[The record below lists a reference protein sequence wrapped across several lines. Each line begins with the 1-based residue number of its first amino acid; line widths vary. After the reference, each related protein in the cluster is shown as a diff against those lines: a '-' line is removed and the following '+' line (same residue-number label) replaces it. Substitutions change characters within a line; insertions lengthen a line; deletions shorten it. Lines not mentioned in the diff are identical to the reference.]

1 MHTDNHR
8 PKGLAGAEPL
18 HNPSLCRQ
26 TFNEKRRI
34 TIGGSDRSFDEDL
47 TSCCSSSLDNSAETS
62 LTRASVTVTRSSSRQ
77 SDQPFSNGSIEGLH
91 AERKSLAFTTTS
103 DDVAEYL
110 WNASSQAVTS
120 ATDSKTVSQP
130 QRPNHYYPPSSWK
143 HSFNV
148 ESARVAP
155 QAHGTEEIRGRSAAP
170 GEKPQTGC
178 ASRSNPRSSNN
189 ASNAYCDPAAV
200 GSTVSVNNVSQP
212 SLTRQSPM
220 REPASS
226 PIMSASSPVPSAV
239 HQSDAF
245 AAQRSSAPSCISQE
259 TVLPEPGIAYAHTY
273 YFTTCPHTSPP
284 LPRPLNVQPELV
296 PYHDN
301 LLAYPPYHLR
311 AYQKPDASHTED
323 VYVIEGP
330 CSLCDLHARREAESL
345 VLEKYAEDV
354 QRLSEQ
360 LARLQ
365 MDIESTSSFVIH
377 PEPRMMET
385 APLGSSSSL
394 SPTTPDADLSTGQ
407 IFAIVELED
416 QLDSII
422 DRRDRGVKSIW
433 RGYSRRWGP
442 GTLGIHHD
450 PSESG
455 DRRRGRGRNKKK
467 YIGSSTNGSVTTK
480 DNYSRSASSHASTYT
495 ISFHE
500 LEMSTV
506 TLPAA
511 AGVTAVSSEAV
522 STTVSDCQRQEQSP
536 FLRRAS
542 ISSSNGHRDRYSDG
556 TRQIDVSSSVDGI
569 KSDGR
574 MVVDWIRPVRAD
586 IKCQDRSRSRSRV
599 EVVV

>member
-62 LTRASVTVTRSSSRQ
+62 LTRASVTITRSSSRQ

-103 DDVAEYL
+103 DDVAEFL

-143 HSFNV
+143 HSFSV

-155 QAHGTEEIRGRSAAP
+155 QAHGTEEITGRSAAP

-189 ASNAYCDPAAV
+189 TSKAYCDAAEV
-200 GSTVSVNNVSQP
+200 DSTVSVNNVSQP

-259 TVLPEPGIAYAHTY
+259 TVLPEPEIAYAHTY
-273 YFTTCPHTSPP
+273 YFTKCPHTSPP
-284 LPRPLNVQPELV
+284 LPRPLNVQPALV
-296 PYHDN
+296 TYHDN
-301 LLAYPPYHLR
+301 LLAYPPFHLR
-311 AYQKPDASHTED
+311 AYQKSDPTPTTDI
-323 VYVIEGP
+323 YVIEGS
-330 CSLCDLHARREAESL
+330 CSHCDLHARREAESF
-345 VLEKYAEDV
+345 VLDRYAGDV

-365 MDIESTSSFVIH
+365 MDIESTSCHGSRPVSKVM
-377 PEPRMMET
+377 EPV
-385 APLGSSSSL
+385 PLESASSI
-394 SPTTPDADLSTGQ
+394 SPTTPDADLSHGQ

-422 DRRDRGVKSIW
+422 ARRDREVKSIW

-455 DRRRGRGRNKKK
+455 GRRRGGGRNKKK
-467 YIGSSTNGSVTTK
+467 YIDSSTRGSITTK
-480 DNYSRSASSHASTYT
+480 DDLSRSASSDASTCAT
-495 ISFHE
+495 SLHE
-500 LEMSTV
+500 SEMS
-506 TLPAA
+506 PATPPA
-511 AGVTAVSSEAV
+511 AGVTAVSSERAA
-522 STTVSDCQRQEQSP
+522 TTVSDCRWQEQNAR
-536 FLRRAS
+536 LRRAS
-542 ISSSNGHRDRYSDG
+542 VSSSNGHRDRYSDG
-556 TRQIDVSSSVDGI
+556 ARQIDVSSSVDGI

-586 IKCQDRSRSRSRV
+586 IKCQDQSRSRSRV